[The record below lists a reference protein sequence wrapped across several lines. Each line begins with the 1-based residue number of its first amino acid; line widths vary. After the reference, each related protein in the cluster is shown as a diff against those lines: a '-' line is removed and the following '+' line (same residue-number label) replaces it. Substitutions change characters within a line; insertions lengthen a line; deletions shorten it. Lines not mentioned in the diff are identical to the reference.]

1 MSHISVAHIK
11 VAYFYLMFYAIP
23 RAFFRSSHSFSICYS
38 RNCSRATRVITNL
51 ILSILVLNFLLIGIV
66 NPSLLNPGPN
76 ELKVYYQNVQGL
88 LPFKELDQVQP
99 KLIETKI
106 FEINSYVNKH
116 KPHVVMLNE
125 TWLKKSIGN
134 RAIIEDPCYA
144 LFRLDRSKLS
154 HPPDPDNPNKY
165 RKYGGGVLVAF
176 RTDIKDMEFKR
187 LSACKGCEL
196 AAFEMTLN
204 EKKCI
209 ICTVNLSSISWP
221 LLENQCSSN
230 PIEKLFVES
239 FTEKGLDQ
247 CITEPTHNKGRTL
260 DLLLTNNQSLISNLQ
275 VLEKDSICRSDHFP
289 ITFDIKP
296 ILK

>member
-1 MSHISVAHIK
+1 MLSLFYPMIDLQLYRCRVGIFSGGGVRGNGKSLNQDFSVFSPYCNESTKFYCFDQNTGYVNENVVHCQKHFIRKILLILFYLYLISIFALVSSLMELSANFPNYSVFQSVNFVHKLPIYISWSMSHISVAHIK

-134 RAIIEDPCYA
+134 RAII
-144 LFRLDRSKLS
+144 
-154 HPPDPDNPNKY
+154 
-165 RKYGGGVLVAF
+165 
-176 RTDIKDMEFKR
+176 
-187 LSACKGCEL
+187 
-196 AAFEMTLN
+196 
-204 EKKCI
+204 
-209 ICTVNLSSISWP
+209 
-221 LLENQCSSN
+221 
-230 PIEKLFVES
+230 
-239 FTEKGLDQ
+239 
-247 CITEPTHNKGRTL
+247 
-260 DLLLTNNQSLISNLQ
+260 
-275 VLEKDSICRSDHFP
+275 
-289 ITFDIKP
+289 
-296 ILK
+296 